1 MASLMQR
8 RVILPVLFGL
18 VMLVLWQVV
27 ILAGLV
33 SKLVLT
39 GPVQIIGAFFAQAP
53 TLVANGAVTL
63 GEAVSGFLIGNMAGL
78 LIAALFIRFRAVQRA
93 VFPLTI
99 LMEAIPVVAI
109 LPVLILWMGN
119 GMGPKIFIAAFLS
132 FFPMLVNAYRGFSNV
147 DADVE
152 ELLHSY
158 SASPEQLF
166 WKVRLPAALPFMF
179 TAFKLSACSSMVS
192 ALVAEW
198 LASDRGLGYL
208 IIFYGQGYRVA
219 DVWAAATLACLL
231 ALGFYG
237 ITAAGE
243 KWALGRRTR

>member
-1 MASLMQR
+1 MAQLMH
-8 RVILPVLFGL
+8 RVVLPVTFGL
-18 VMLVLWQVV
+18 AVLVVWQGV
-27 ILAGLV
+27 IEAGMV

-39 GPVQIIGAFFAQAP
+39 GPVQIVTALITEAP
-53 TLVANGAVTL
+53 TLLSNGLITL
-63 GEAVSGFLIGNMAGL
+63 TEAVSGFVLGSLAGL
-78 LIAALFIRFRAVQRA
+78 ATAALFIRFGALQRA

-99 LMEAIPVVAI
+99 LMEAVPVVAI
-109 LPVLILWMGN
+109 LPVLMLWMGN
-119 GMGPKIFIAAFLS
+119 GMAPKIFIAAFLS

-147 DADVE
+147 DADVQ
-152 ELLHSY
+152 ELMLSY

-179 TAFKLSACSSMVS
+179 TALKLSACSSIVS

-198 LASDRGLGYL
+198 LASDQGLGYL
-208 IIFYGQGYRVA
+208 IISYGQGYRVA

-231 ALGFYG
+231 ALAFYG

-243 KWALGRRTR
+243 KWALSRRTR